1 MVKKKIPVYP
11 LKILSCNTYTITEQI
26 NELNYG
32 KLTIPLKRIYFTL
45 YPEVLE
51 PLLNRPIYS

>member
-1 MVKKKIPVYP
+1 MQL
-11 LKILSCNTYTITEQI
+11 LKEI

-32 KLTIPLKRIYFTL
+32 RLTIPLKRIYLTL